1 MKRFITSLSVLA
13 LLAAAGTAGAQS
25 PDQEAERARQEAEAA
40 RQETQADREALREQ
54 LDAAREQLQE
64 AARQVADLSRQMGER
79 SGESFVYEFMSNEKR
94 GVIGVVLTRDGED
107 LKIASVTPGSPAE
120 EAGIEAGDVVV
131 AVNGSP
137 VGFSGDEDASRT
149 DNPTLRVTDDTV
161 DVRGDEGAFPTP
173 EGLRGLEV
181 GDEVTLTLSG
191 DKGTRDVTVKAGRR
205 DAMSWAPA
213 MRELRQLRLHAP
225 QAPGMPHLDEEVR
238 HKMHRA
244 MDAIHVNVNHSWGR
258 VELAPLNEDLGRYFG
273 AEQGVLVVSA
283 PDDNPLGLKGGDV
296 IIRIGEREPNDPG
309 HAFRIARS
317 YGVGETLEVEILR
330 DGDRRTLTH
339 EIEDEAD
346 RDLGWNTHGAPE
358 AFAFGFASP

>member
-1 MKRFITSLSVLA
+1 MKRFIKNLSVLA

-25 PDQEAERARQEAEAA
+25 PEQEAEQARQEAEAA
-40 RQETQADREALREQ
+40 RQETQADREVLREQ
-54 LDAAREQLQE
+54 LAAAREQLQE

-107 LKIASVTPGSPAE
+107 LKIASVTPGGPAE
-120 EAGIEAGDVVV
+120 EAGVEPGDVIV
-131 AVNGSP
+131 AVNGEP
-137 VGFSGDEDASRT
+137 VDKGD
-149 DNPTLRVTDDTV
+149 
-161 DVRGDEGAFPTP
+161 GDRARSTP
-173 EGLRGLEV
+173 EGLRDLEV
-181 GDEVTLTLSG
+181 GDTVTLTLSG
-191 DKGTRDVTVKAGRR
+191 DAGEREVTVEAGRR
-205 DAMSWAPA
+205 DVMSWAPA

-225 QAPGMPHLDEEVR
+225 QAPGMPHLDEEIR

-258 VELAPLNEDLGRYFG
+258 VELAPLNKDLGRYFG
-273 AEQGVLVVSA
+273 ADQGVLVVSA
-283 PDDNPLGLKGGDV
+283 PENNPLGLKGGDV

-317 YGVGETLEVEILR
+317 YGVGEKLEVEILR

-346 RDLGWNTHGAPE
+346 RDLGWNAHGAPE